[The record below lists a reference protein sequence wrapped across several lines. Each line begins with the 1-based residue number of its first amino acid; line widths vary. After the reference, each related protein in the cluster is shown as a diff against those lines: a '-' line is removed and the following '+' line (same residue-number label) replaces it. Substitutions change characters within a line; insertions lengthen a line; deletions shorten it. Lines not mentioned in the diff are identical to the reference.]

1 MYFLLKIFSRRF
13 PLSLSS
19 PNINRL
25 TSFSLTRYNLQYFTA
40 FTKSSVFYQD
50 KSNFGTKSSLVFLA
64 AMPTVLP
71 WPSGFEPDN
80 LRNNTTRNNSGIF
93 WKSRIN
99 IGCHVLTA
107 RILLNSKDES
117 LNGDSQTAIY
127 LPYIPLLSPFHTISP
142 FFLSRITRQTF
153 PSFPSSIST
162 SSIILRMLQ
171 DIEKLL
177 LIIRGRGL
185 NTYLFCFLEIIAS
198 ES

>member
-13 PLSLSS
+13 PFSLSRS

-64 AMPTVLP
+64 AMPTVLS
-71 WPSGFEPDN
+71 WPGFEPDN
-80 LRNNTTRNNSGIF
+80 FRNNTTRNNSGIF
-93 WKSRIN
+93 WKCRIN

-107 RILLNSKDES
+107 RILLNSQDES

-127 LPYIPLLSPFHTISP
+127 LPYIPLLSPSHTISP
-142 FFLSRITRQTF
+142 FFLSRITRQKF
-153 PSFPSSIST
+153 PFFPSSIST

-185 NTYLFCFLEIIAS
+185 NTYLFSFLEIIAN